1 MNESVTRGLHFADV
15 ICAWPLYHL
24 YLLKVY
30 RVTSRLGTSMCD
42 CLRADPRSLTAA
54 HGAVAELH
62 EALRSAGAELRRH
75 APPHFPQM
83 QVRRKFVRLRES
95 RNLVLNFD

>member
-1 MNESVTRGLHFADV
+1 MNFTDV
-15 ICAWPLYHL
+15 ICVGHL
-24 YLLKVY
+24 IPQHLRKVY

-54 HGAVAELH
+54 HDAVAELH

-83 QVRRKFVRLRES
+83 QVGRKLCQVARVTQPGTLF
-95 RNLVLNFD
+95 